1 MDSFRT
7 LFPRGFP
14 PPGSSVDAQAQQTHD
29 SSDNHPEQGDAQQEL
44 PHDRSSPPPDPRDS
58 KRQKKVRRVWTAEED
73 VALVNGYRQYGFQWC
88 QMVKDTSLKFV
99 DRTGPQVRDRFRQ
112 KFPELYGQQSAPAI
126 DPRSYSNGK
135 PKSISER
142 RAAPVLSAIGSNL
155 PKDLRE
161 RRELD
166 SGSTSD
172 KAHAQELRNH
182 EFITA
187 ASLSSNPS
195 SVTAATTAPYA
206 IMDLLNEEEEEEYE
220 EDGEEEEGEGGNDR
234 RNILASSSSSNYLDA
249 EEENG
254 PHSGVSLPYDLPDDL
269 TLPPLQLLWEDM
281 AIRPMFEIE

>member
-29 SSDNHPEQGDAQQEL
+29 SSDSHPEQWDAQQEL
-44 PHDRSSPPPDPRDS
+44 PLDRSSPPPDPRDG
-58 KRQKKVRRVWTAEED
+58 KRQKKARRVWTAEED

-112 KFPELYGQQSAPAI
+112 KFPELYAQQSAPAI

-142 RAAPVLSAIGSNL
+142 RAPVLPAIGNKL
-155 PKDLRE
+155 PKDLCE
-161 RRELD
+161 RREL
-166 SGSTSD
+166 GSTSD
-172 KAHAQELRNH
+172 KAHELRNH
-182 EFITA
+182 DFITA
-187 ASLSSNPS
+187 GLSHS
-195 SVTAATTAPYA
+195 SATATTAPYA
-206 IMDLLNEEEEEEYE
+206 IMDLLNEEEEEE
-220 EDGEEEEGEGGNDR
+220 EEEEGDDR
-234 RNILASSSSSNYLDA
+234 QNMAGSSNYLDG
-249 EEENG
+249 EEEIPN
-254 PHSGVSLPYDLPDDL
+254 SGSLPYEFHDDL

>member
-29 SSDNHPEQGDAQQEL
+29 SSDSHPEQGDAQQEL
-44 PHDRSSPPPDPRDS
+44 PLDRSSPPPDRRDG
-58 KRQKKVRRVWTAEED
+58 KRQKKARRVWTAEED
-73 VALVNGYRQYGFQWC
+73 VALVSGYRQYGFQWC

-112 KFPELYGQQSAPAI
+112 KFPELYAQQSAPAI

-135 PKSISER
+135 PKSASGGG
-142 RAAPVLSAIGSNL
+142 APFLPAIGSKL
-155 PKDLRE
+155 PKDLCE
-161 RRELD
+161 RREL
-166 SGSTSD
+166 GITSD
-172 KAHAQELRNH
+172 KAHELRNH

-187 ASLSSNPS
+187 GLSNS
-195 SVTAATTAPYA
+195 SATATTAPYA
-206 IMDLLNEEEEEEYE
+206 IMDLLNEEEEQ
-220 EDGEEEEGEGGNDR
+220 GEEGEGDDR
-234 RNILASSSSSNYLDA
+234 RNMAGSSNYLDG
-249 EEENG
+249 EEEN
-254 PHSGVSLPYDLPDDL
+254 PHSGSLSYEYQDDL

>member
-29 SSDNHPEQGDAQQEL
+29 SSDSHPEKADAQKEL
-44 PHDRSSPPPDPRDS
+44 PLDRSSPPPDPRDG
-58 KRQKKVRRVWTAEED
+58 KRQKKARRVWTAEED
-73 VALVNGYRQYGFQWC
+73 MALVNGYRQYGFQWC
-88 QMVKDTSLKFV
+88 QMVKDTSLQFV

-112 KFPELYGQQSAPAI
+112 KFPELYAQQSAPAI

-142 RAAPVLSAIGSNL
+142 RAPVLSAIGSKL
-155 PKDLRE
+155 PKDLYE
-161 RRELD
+161 RREL
-166 SGSTSD
+166 GSNSD
-172 KAHAQELRNH
+172 KAHDLRNH

-187 ASLSSNPS
+187 GLSNPS
-195 SVTAATTAPYA
+195 ATATTAPYA
-206 IMDLLNEEEEEEYE
+206 IMDLLNEEEEEEEDEEEEEE
-220 EDGEEEEGEGGNDR
+220 EDGEGDNR
-234 RNILASSSSSNYLDA
+234 RNMASSSNYLDG
-249 EEENG
+249 EEEN
-254 PHSGVSLPYDLPDDL
+254 PHSGSLPYDLHDDL